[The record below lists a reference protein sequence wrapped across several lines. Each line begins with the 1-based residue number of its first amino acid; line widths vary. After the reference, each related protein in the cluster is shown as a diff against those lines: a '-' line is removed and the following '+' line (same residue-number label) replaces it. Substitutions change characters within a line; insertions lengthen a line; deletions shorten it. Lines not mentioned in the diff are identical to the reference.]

1 MCLTHCIHD
10 WYPPPSRSL
19 SHTCASK
26 MLRGIGSCWLTF
38 TRIYYVF
45 CIAERVIAGDRSC
58 HPGSNCALRP
68 FGGTSYGGGCHKDE
82 RAGKEHEGNRL
93 IGVDILSPRCS

>member
-58 HPGSNCALRP
+58 HPGSNCA
-68 FGGTSYGGGCHKDE
+68 
-82 RAGKEHEGNRL
+82 
-93 IGVDILSPRCS
+93 